1 MTTWEIPRLTLVKIH
16 VGDGSWNKIEIGD
29 FVGEIVSD
37 EFFICG
43 MESKP
48 WWQVLLHFKARMGFV
63 EDYAQVDLLC

>member
-16 VGDGSWNKIEIGD
+16 VRDGSCNEIEIGD
-29 FVGEIVSD
+29 FVGQIVSD

-48 WWQVLLHFKARMGFV
+48 WWQALLHFKARMG
-63 EDYAQVDLLC
+63 LLKTTRRPPLLV